1 VREASRGLV
10 GFDTSAHVLRL
21 MDESRVGWEIQRPS
35 RSMSM
40 RGFDERQSRSST
52 STLKLLKPRTFPI
65 RRYQAGPSVPNG
77 PDADKIRFHF
87 QQFRKWT
94 NWLVTLRCSLMQ
106 SYAGTTQRAMV
117 SKLLDCRNLDS
128 FECNRNQFASAQT
141 GPQCKPRR
149 ENVSQVNERCT
160 ERFLSND
167 DHSVCPTLL
176 KHQLQLTL

>member
-10 GFDTSAHVLRL
+10 GPDTSAHVLRL
-21 MDESRVGWEIQRPS
+21 MDLGHESSVGWEIQRPS

-40 RGFDERQSRSST
+40 RGFNERQSRSST
-52 STLKLLKPRTFPI
+52 STFKLSP
-65 RRYQAGPSVPNG
+65 APSRFVDIKR

-94 NWLVTLRCSLMQ
+94 NCLRCSLMQ
-106 SYAGTTQRAMV
+106 SYAGTTLRAMV

-149 ENVSQVNERCT
+149 QNVSQVNERCT